1 MITQQDY
8 EWLFRRLPVM
18 STLIAA
24 DGTYLDVNDTMLE
37 RLGYARADMVG
48 HRPEEFMTAESAAS
62 VRCDVRREL
71 RSGFMLLD

>member
-1 MITQQDY
+1 MITQEDY

-37 RLGYARADMVG
+37 LVGYGRADRVG
-48 HRPEEFMTAESAAS
+48 HRPEEFMTAESAAR
-62 VRCDVRREL
+62 VRSEL
-71 RSGFMLLD
+71 RPALRGRG